1 MKLQPKLLPKY
12 QPKLQPKP
20 QPKSLPTFPPI
31 RTLSIC
37 CATAGLCTLLAFSG
51 CDRHATQAEKAEAAQ
66 AAAQKQ
72 QLADEAVAARRG
84 IHAAD
89 ARLDQLPPPYRT
101 RYAQVRTIQS
111 WSNPFLL
118 VGRKTVTLRF
128 ANPQGLTSLPNRI
141 LPSQTLSNAGPQKSE
156 ITLQLIDL
164 PEALAALPDESW
176 PYGRVVAVDE
186 DPSTPRRDRPQMR
199 RNVEAVMALLN
210 DLDVV
215 ADEWPTR

>member
-1 MKLQPKLLPKY
+1 M
-12 QPKLQPKP
+12 
-20 QPKSLPTFPPI
+20 
-31 RTLSIC
+31 
-37 CATAGLCTLLAFSG
+37 LLAFSG

-72 QLADEAVAARRG
+72 QLADEAAAARRG

-101 RYAQVRTIQS
+101 RYAQVHTIQS
-111 WSNPFLL
+111 WANPFLL
-118 VGRKTVTLRF
+118 VGRKTITLRC
-128 ANPQGLTSLPNRI
+128 ANPQGLTHLPNNV
-141 LPSQTLSNAGPQKSE
+141 LPAQTLRSVGPQKSE

-176 PYGRVVAVDE
+176 QYGRVVAVDE
-186 DPSTPRRDRPQMR
+186 DPATPRRERPQMR

-215 ADEWPTR
+215 AYEWPGR